1 MLETDATPEIL
12 GVLRVVPAAPP
23 PRRAPSPAPLALLSG
38 HVYPVSDAAVSL
50 GRDLHNNAVL
60 LDPAVSRYQALLE
73 RGAAEWTIANLS
85 AQQPI
90 GIDSL
95 PLAPGQAAAL
105 APGATLQLGATYLE
119 WLTPRA
125 PSQLDDTPGDRASEA
140 PARQAAPPHML
151 TPGVTLQFAVRARIG
166 RRAWWG
172 LALAGL
178 MLLLVGGD
186 LTFVTVLLIGQ
197 QALGASGW
205 GRIAAAVALPL
216 VPTIAV
222 ALLVMLIDR
231 YEREPFSLLLLA
243 FLWGALI
250 AIPIALFA
258 ERAVAAAL
266 SAPGAGNT
274 LMQSITAGLLE
285 EGVKGAGLILLLLI
299 FRDQFDNVTDGI
311 IYGLVIG
318 AGFALVENYAY
329 LALGPTSA
337 FPGLILDRILLS
349 WLGHSTFSAL
359 FGAGLGFW
367 RERHARRGVWPTA
380 LIGFGVAAILHACFN
395 AILLAGSST
404 ATSTAQSPLSTLP
417 ILLGAYLPLF
427 AAQVVLFRVLVAAQ
441 AREAEIR
448 AHLPCRR
455 GARRQGDARGVCD
468 SAGCHDPPRGRA
480 SPAHGH
486 RAARISSR
494 SRAAPDHHR
503 PRHPQLARR
512 GWRSP
517 QARRAPAGGRLP
529 RAHRRI
535 PQFAAPPS
543 ANDPLGNA
551 PPTPQCSA
559 TCTTIVRV
567 TCLHLPSRCLLNSVT
582 LIVECCIVQ
591 CALNAHFATPCS
603 VSAGEHFM
611 TARPADVLRMVQEKG
626 IRMVDFKFTDV
637 PGTWQHFSVP
647 ARVLD
652 ETLFAEGIG
661 FDGSSIRGFQDIN
674 ESDMLL
680 VPDPGTAVL
689 DPFTAEPTLSLICDV
704 TQPGARR
711 EAYSRDPRYIAR
723 KAEAYLRRLGHRRHR
738 LLRSRGRVLRLRRR
752 QIPLVAE
759 RAMGRGGQRRGP
771 LELRSERQ
779 PPTSAT
785 ACARRRATSRSR
797 RTIRCKT
804 CAPRWC

>member
-1 MLETDATPEIL
+1 MCRRATTPSTSAPMLETDATPEIL

-125 PSQLDDTPGDRASEA
+125 PSQLDDRPGDRASEA
-140 PARQAAPPHML
+140 PARQAAAPHML

-178 MLLLVGGD
+178 MLLLIGGD

-250 AIPIALFA
+250 AIPSALFA

-285 EGVKGAGLILLLLI
+285 EGVKGAGLILLLLV

-395 AILLAGSST
+395 AILLAGSSA

-427 AAQVVLFRVLVAAQ
+427 AAQAVLFRVLVAAL
-441 AREAEIR
+441 AREAEIVR
-448 AHLPCRR
+448 TYL
-455 GARRQGDARGVCD
+455 
-468 SAGCHDPPRGRA
+468 AGEVLSGKV
-480 SPAHGH
+480 
-486 RAARISSR
+486 
-494 SRAAPDHHR
+494 
-503 PRHPQLARR
+503 
-512 GWRSP
+512 
-517 QARRAPAGGRLP
+517 
-529 RAHRRI
+529 
-535 PQFAAPPS
+535 
-543 ANDPLGNA
+543 
-551 PPTPQCSA
+551 TPEEY
-559 TCTTIVRV
+559 V
-567 TCLHLPSRCLLNSVT
+567 
-582 LIVECCIVQ
+582 IVQ
-591 CALNAHFATPCS
+591 DAT
-603 VSAGEHFM
+603 
-611 TARPADVLRMVQEKG
+611 
-626 IRMVDFKFTDV
+626 IRLEVER
-637 PGTWQHFSVP
+637 H
-647 ARVLD
+647 
-652 ETLFAEGIG
+652 
-661 FDGSSIRGFQDIN
+661 
-674 ESDMLL
+674 LL
-680 VPDPGTAVL
+680 VGTGLRAYRLGHALHQTIIGLAIRNWHVAAGDPRK
-689 DPFTAEPTLSLICDV
+689 
-704 TQPGARR
+704 PGARQPEDAYR
-711 EAYSRDPRYIAR
+711 ERIAAFR
-723 KAEAYLRRLGHRRHR
+723 SS
-738 LLRSRGRVLRLRRR
+738 LLLCL
-752 QIPLVAE
+752 
-759 RAMGRGGQRRGP
+759 
-771 LELRSERQ
+771 
-779 PPTSAT
+779 
-785 ACARRRATSRSR
+785 
-797 RTIRCKT
+797 RTIR
-804 CAPRWC
+804 

>member
-1 MLETDATPEIL
+1 MCRRATTPSTSAPMLETDATPEIL

-441 AREAEIR
+441 AREAEIVR
-448 AHLPCRR
+448 TYL
-455 GARRQGDARGVCD
+455 
-468 SAGCHDPPRGRA
+468 AGEV
-480 SPAHGH
+480 
-486 RAARISSR
+486 
-494 SRAAPDHHR
+494 
-503 PRHPQLARR
+503 LA
-512 GWRSP
+512 GKV
-517 QARRAPAGGRLP
+517 
-529 RAHRRI
+529 
-535 PQFAAPPS
+535 
-543 ANDPLGNA
+543 
-551 PPTPQCSA
+551 TPEEY
-559 TCTTIVRV
+559 V
-567 TCLHLPSRCLLNSVT
+567 
-582 LIVECCIVQ
+582 IVQ
-591 CALNAHFATPCS
+591 DATIRLEVERHLLMGTGLRAYRLGHALHQTIIGLAIRNWHVA
-603 VSAGEHFM
+603 AG
-611 TARPADVLRMVQEKG
+611 
-626 IRMVDFKFTDV
+626 
-637 PGTWQHFSVP
+637 
-647 ARVLD
+647 
-652 ETLFAEGIG
+652 
-661 FDGSSIRGFQDIN
+661 
-674 ESDMLL
+674 
-680 VPDPGTAVL
+680 DPRK
-689 DPFTAEPTLSLICDV
+689 
-704 TQPGARR
+704 PGARQPEDAYR
-711 EAYSRDPRYIAR
+711 ERIAAFR
-723 KAEAYLRRLGHRRHR
+723 SS
-738 LLRSRGRVLRLRRR
+738 LLLRLR
-752 QIPLVAE
+752 
-759 RAMGRGGQRRGP
+759 
-771 LELRSERQ
+771 
-779 PPTSAT
+779 
-785 ACARRRATSRSR
+785 
-797 RTIRCKT
+797 TIR
-804 CAPRWC
+804 